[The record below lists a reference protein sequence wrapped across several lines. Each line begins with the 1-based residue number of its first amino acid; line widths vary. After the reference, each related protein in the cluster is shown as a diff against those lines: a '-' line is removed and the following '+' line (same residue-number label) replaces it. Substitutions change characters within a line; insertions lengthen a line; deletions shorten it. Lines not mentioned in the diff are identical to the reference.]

1 MERGKGVQGVWKGA
15 KGCRVCVEG
24 KEGVWEAK
32 RVCVE
37 GYNKGVC
44 GRGQRERGCAGGK
57 EVCVEGGK
65 EKEGVWKEA
74 KRVLWKGV
82 KRVCVWKMAWVR
94 GGHEG
99 VYGRGQS
106 GRACGSGQSV

>member
-1 MERGKGVQGVWKGA
+1 M
-15 KGCRVCVEG
+15 
-24 KEGVWEAK
+24 
-32 RVCVE
+32 
-37 GYNKGVC
+37 C

-57 EVCVEGGK
+57 EGVCGRGQRDKGCVGGKEGVCGRGQQGCVWKGAKRKRVCVEGGK

-74 KRVLWKGV
+74 KRVCVEGV

-106 GRACGSGQSV
+106 GHACGSGQSV